1 MTVVTRARQAGGED
15 GVGVLC
21 GFADIAFF
29 VVAVPDEGLT
39 TVFRGVTDRGLPT
52 LATDHSGRMLQS
64 AYHRAK
70 KNSE

>member
-1 MTVVTRARQAGGED
+1 
-15 GVGVLC
+15 VLC

-52 LATDHSGRMLQS
+52 VAIELGLNAAIGLS
-64 AYHRAK
+64 
-70 KNSE
+70 

>member
-1 MTVVTRARQAGGED
+1 VVTRARQAGGVD

-52 LATDHSGRMLQS
+52 VAIELG
-64 AYHRAK
+64 
-70 KNSE
+70 